1 MSFQQIQA
9 AAEHSETLLNLA
21 KAGQSC
27 ARTGVDSAEKE
38 PKQKLFF
45 QLHQVPGSG
54 HHTVLQTQ
62 VTPSRPECET
72 AFHSNTATKN

>member
-9 AAEHSETLLNLA
+9 TAEHSETLLNLA

-62 VTPSRPECET
+62 ATLSRPECET